1 MKIHSHSDRAFSVKD
16 FLSRSE
22 CSELVALAEANS
34 FVPAA
39 VRTDHGERFMQSVRN
54 NDKTLVEHPQWV
66 GRLWRSLD
74 ALPLPDI
81 GGERAVGLP
90 RALRF
95 YRYSPGQRFKM
106 HKDGPW
112 REDGLVSKLTLLVY
126 LNDDFAGGAT
136 DFRDFVVS
144 PEAGMALLFVHDT
157 WHEGRAVIEGHK
169 YVLRSDV
176 LYAGADLSP
185 SPFRPMNASSEGQP

>member
-81 GGERAVGLP
+81 GAERAVGLP

-136 DFRDFVVS
+136 DFRNFVVTPKLGWRCCLFTTHGTRGKRS
-144 PEAGMALLFVHDT
+144 LKGTNTCCGPMSCMPERTFLPH
-157 WHEGRAVIEGHK
+157 
-169 YVLRSDV
+169 
-176 LYAGADLSP
+176 P
-185 SPFRPMNASSEGQP
+185 SVQ